1 MTSRVSSKNKGNRL
15 KGKIAL
21 KKKDKKKNGATSK
34 QKIAS
39 PGVEPGLSAPVNNSL
54 TTAPQ

>member
-1 MTSRVSSKNKGNRL
+1 MTIRVSSKNKGNRL

-21 KKKDKKKNGATSK
+21 KKKDRKNGATSK

>member
-15 KGKIAL
+15 KGKIAF
-21 KKKDKKKNGATSK
+21 KKRQKKNGATSK

-39 PGVEPGLSAPVNNSL
+39 PGVEPGLYAPVNNSL

>member
-21 KKKDKKKNGATSK
+21 KKKDKKTVRQVNRKLRRRESN
-34 QKIAS
+34 
-39 PGVEPGLSAPVNNSL
+39 PVYMHL
-54 TTAPQ
+54 